1 MENISRKVSAV
12 HERADSTEEVFG
24 VERQLQVSHN
34 DRRNCKDTCPGS
46 QGTVALIQVLT
57 ALIGNFNSP
66 YRRLNRVGLVLWIFH
81 LTANTIWDGYAS
93 RDKYGYPWVAVRGL
107 LWVTCIVC
115 TWLTIC
121 RTVPWLEQGLG
132 ILEFDRQYKDVL
144 LDMSSATRVRLIA
157 YEVYLRTRRC
167 YHSQYKTVN
176 CQPTIGPNCS
186 FEGVFHLVSCYWTQ
200 TPNIRV
206 EPVGGEYLSI
216 KAHRTLKRLDCS
228 RSLCNFACLPH
239 STKQWQH
246 PKRLTTRRETF
257 ITPSGVSILFL
268 RRSLFTQILFFP
280 DGNSYY
286 YSLSDVTVFLLL
298 FRKFPPS
305 WRCFP

>member
-1 MENISRKVSAV
+1 MENISRKVSTV
-12 HERADSTEEVFG
+12 HERADSTDEVFG
-24 VERQLQVSHN
+24 VERQLQAPHN
-34 DRRNCKDTCPGS
+34 DCRNSKDTCPGS

-66 YRRLNRVGLVLWIFH
+66 YRKLNRVGLVLWIFH

-121 RTVPWLEQGLG
+121 RTVPWLEQGLE

-144 LDMSSATRVRLIA
+144 LDMSYATRVRLIA

-167 YHSQYKTVN
+167 YHSQYKTAN

-186 FEGVFHLVSCYWTQ
+186 IEGVFHLVCCY
-200 TPNIRV
+200 
-206 EPVGGEYLSI
+206 
-216 KAHRTLKRLDCS
+216 
-228 RSLCNFACLPH
+228 
-239 STKQWQH
+239 
-246 PKRLTTRRETF
+246 
-257 ITPSGVSILFL
+257 
-268 RRSLFTQILFFP
+268 
-280 DGNSYY
+280 
-286 YSLSDVTVFLLL
+286 
-298 FRKFPPS
+298 
-305 WRCFP
+305 